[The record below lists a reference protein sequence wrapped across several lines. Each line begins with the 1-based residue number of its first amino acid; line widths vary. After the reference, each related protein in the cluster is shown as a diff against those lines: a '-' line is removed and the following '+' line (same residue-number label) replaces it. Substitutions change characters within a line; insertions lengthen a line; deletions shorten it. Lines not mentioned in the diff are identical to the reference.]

1 MDLFSHLNWYS
12 GDFMNED
19 GEPIKSIP
27 SGKLI
32 LVSDTL
38 ESEGS
43 FLIHY
48 FLQSI
53 FKATTST
60 NSSTNN
66 NNSVG
71 GGGGGVG
78 GGACLLGLNQSLYNY
93 FNVGRK
99 LGYNLTTEHNKG
111 NFTFINGLSTPY
123 KWIIEQRLQQLE
135 DQGIDEEPQLDS
147 ISQGFNPFPT
157 IHLIDN
163 KNITSSSSSYNNNKN
178 NNNNNNNNN
187 ELKDILYKIY
197 NEFINDHK
205 KRVMN
210 NNNNN
215 NSKTLFIIDG
225 LNLLE
230 SHYSTNPSGSNM
242 DILNF
247 LQYCHNYIKENS
259 TTCSMIILYHSDC
272 DEDSKFFNLLQ
283 YESDLTI
290 NITGLK
296 SGYSK
301 DIDGQLNF
309 IQKDEKNNTFTRVNP
324 IHYQALDNSIRFFS
338 MGSRI
343 Q

>member
-19 GEPIKSIP
+19 GEPIKCIP

-53 FKATTST
+53 FKATST
-60 NSSTNN
+60 NVGSTIQHQQSSTNN
-66 NNSVG
+66 NKINCG
-71 GGGGGVG
+71 GGGGGGG

-135 DQGIDEEPQLDS
+135 DQGIDEEPPLDS
-147 ISQGFNPFPT
+147 ISQGFNPFST

-163 KNITSSSSSYNNNKN
+163 KNITTSSQSNKKN
-178 NNNNNNNNN
+178 NNQ
-187 ELKDILYKIY
+187 LKDILYKIY

-210 NNNNN
+210 NNNA
-215 NSKTLFIIDG
+215 KTLFIIDG

-259 TTCSMIILYHSDC
+259 TTCSMVILYHSDC
-272 DEDSKFFNLLQ
+272 DEDTKFFNLLQ

>member
-12 GDFMNED
+12 GVTTEE

-27 SGKLI
+27 TGKLI
-32 LVSDTL
+32 VISDTL

-53 FKATTST
+53 FKSTTT
-60 NSSTNN
+60 PNANTTNN
-66 NNSVG
+66 TNNTWG
-71 GGGGGVG
+71 GS
-78 GGACLLGLNQSLYNY
+78 CLLGLNQSLYNY
-93 FNVGRK
+93 FNIGRK
-99 LGYNLTTEHNKG
+99 LGYNLTNENAKG

-123 KWIIEQRLQQLE
+123 QWIIEQRVQQLE
-135 DQGIDEEPQLDS
+135 EQGLDEEPPLDS
-147 ISQGFNPFPT
+147 ISQGFAPFPIT
-157 IHLIDN
+157 HLN
-163 KNITSSSSSYNNNKN
+163 SNIVNISSTVSSTSTS
-178 NNNNNNNNN
+178 NNN
-187 ELKDILYKIY
+187 ELKNILQKIY

-205 KRVMN
+205 KRIQKN
-210 NNNNN
+210 PSN
-215 NSKTLFIIDG
+215 KTLFIIDG
-225 LNLLE
+225 LNIL
-230 SHYSTNPSGSNM
+230 SSYNSGNPSGSFM
-242 DILNF
+242 DIVYF

-259 TTCSMIILYHSDC
+259 NTCSMLILFHPDC

-283 YESDLTI
+283 YEADLTI
-290 NITGLK
+290 NITNLK

-309 IQKDEKNNTFTRVNP
+309 IQKDEKTNTFVKVNP

>member
-53 FKATTST
+53 FKATSANVGST
-60 NSSTNN
+60 IQHQQSSTNN
-66 NNSVG
+66 NNINCG
-71 GGGGGVG
+71 GG

-135 DQGIDEEPQLDS
+135 DQGIDEEPPLDS
-147 ISQGFNPFPT
+147 ISQGFNPFAT

-163 KNITSSSSSYNNNKN
+163 KNVTTSSHSNKN
-178 NNNNNNNNN
+178 NNNQ
-187 ELKDILYKIY
+187 LKDILYKIY

-205 KRVMN
+205 KRVM
-210 NNNNN
+210 NNN

-259 TTCSMIILYHSDC
+259 TTCSMVILYHSDC
-272 DEDSKFFNLLQ
+272 DEDTKFFNLLQ

>member
-53 FKATTST
+53 FKAT
-60 NSSTNN
+60 STNN
-66 NNSVG
+66 SSNSNSSSITQQQQQQTSNNVVG
-71 GGGGGVG
+71 GG

-123 KWIIEQRLQQLE
+123 RWIIEQRLQQLE
-135 DQGIDEEPQLDS
+135 DQGIDEEPPLDS

-163 KNITSSSSSYNNNKN
+163 KNISSSSSSSGKNK
-178 NNNNNNNNN
+178 NNNN
-187 ELKDILYKIY
+187 ELKDILFKIY

-205 KRVMN
+205 KRLKN
-210 NNNNN
+210 N
-215 NSKTLFIIDG
+215 KTLFIIDG

-242 DILNF
+242 DIINF

-259 TTCSMIILYHSDC
+259 TTCSMVILYHSDC

-309 IQKDEKNNTFTRVNP
+309 IQKDEKNNTFSRVNP